1 MLSKL
6 RQSYHQQL
14 CTHILFLK
22 SDGIP
27 NFADKHSRPSVAL
40 AKNIVQQ
47 FGYPLRQNA
56 PSGQAAGVAF
66 EEITMTFI
74 RASLDILQH
83 IRPASWEFSVH
94 STIKGFEQ
102 YAHLA
107 DLEALLSERKDLR
120 AALGDYLIKP
130 DIVIGRMP
138 LADHEINRKELI
150 VDDTV
155 AQLTP
160 LRREN
165 FSHPKPILHASI
177 SCKWTIRSDRSQNSR
192 TEGLNLIRNRK
203 GHTPH
208 IAVVTAEPYPQ
219 RIASLALGTGDID
232 CVYHIA
238 LPELQIAAEA
248 YGNPA
253 VLDMLNTLV
262 NGKRLRDISDLPL
275 DLIT

>member
-1 MLSKL
+1 MLSHL
-6 RQSYHQQL
+6 RQQYHQNL
-14 CTHILFLK
+14 CEHILYLRPG
-22 SDGIP
+22 GIP

-40 AKNIVQQ
+40 AKSVVQQ

-56 PSGQAAGVAF
+56 PSGQAAGIAF
-66 EEITMTFI
+66 EEITMAFL
-74 RASLDILQH
+74 RDALALLQH
-83 IRPASWEFSVH
+83 LRPASWEFSVH
-94 STIKGFEQ
+94 STIKIFEQ

-107 DLEALLSERKDLR
+107 DLETLLNKHKDLR

-130 DIVIGRMP
+130 DIVIGRVP
-138 LADHEINRKELI
+138 LTDREINQNGSV

-155 AQLTP
+155 AKLTP
-160 LRREN
+160 LRSEN
-165 FSHPKPILHASI
+165 FSQPKPILHASI

-203 GHTPH
+203 GQTPH

-238 LPELQIAAEA
+238 LPELQIAAEE
-248 YGNPA
+248 YNNQA

-275 DLIT
+275 DLIV

>member
-1 MLSKL
+1 LLSEL
-6 RQSYHQQL
+6 RRSYHQQL
-14 CTHILFLK
+14 CVHILFLK
-22 SDGIP
+22 PNKIP

-40 AKNIVQQ
+40 AKSIVQQ

-66 EEITMTFI
+66 EEITMIFV
-74 RASLDILQH
+74 REALALLQH
-83 IRPASWEFSVH
+83 LRPASWEFSVH

-107 DLEALLSERKDLR
+107 DLETLLNEHKDLK

-130 DIVIGRMP
+130 DIIIGRAP
-138 LADHEINRKELI
+138 LTDREINREKTI

-160 LRREN
+160 LRGEN
-165 FSHPKPILHASI
+165 FAQPKPILHASV

-238 LPELQIAAEA
+238 LPELQTAAEE
-248 YGNPA
+248 YSNQA
-253 VLDMLNTLV
+253 VSDMLNTLV
-262 NGKRLRDISDLPL
+262 KGKRLRDISDLPL